1 MTSIVPQ
8 PAPRRLLP
16 PLELE
21 VMKSLWEMENATV
34 GQTQAHLRATR
45 LLAYT
50 TVLTLL
56 DRLAKK
62 GAVRREKQGRGYVYS
77 PVLTR
82 DDALVV
88 ALDRLMHDFFE
99 DFPGT
104 AARLFGE
111 SPTDCRRPLGNAT
124 DRLGAALVL
133 GFKSSRI

>member
-1 MTSIVPQ
+1 MTSTVPQ
-8 PAPRRLLP
+8 PAPRRLP

-34 GQTQAHLRATR
+34 GQTQAHMRATR

-62 GAVRREKQGRGYVYS
+62 GAVRREKRGRGYVYS

-82 DDALVV
+82 DDALVG
-88 ALDRLMHDFFE
+88 ALDRLVHDFFE
-99 DFPGT
+99 DSP
-104 AARLFGE
+104 ARLLDYLE
-111 SPTDCRRPLGNAT
+111 NRQPAAAEPSEMRPI
-124 DRLGAALVL
+124 DSVL
-133 GFKSSRI
+133 L

>member
-1 MTSIVPQ
+1 MTSTVPE

-34 GQTQAHLRATR
+34 GQTQTHMRMTR
-45 LLAYT
+45 SLAYT

-62 GAVRREKQGRGYVYS
+62 GAVRREKRGRSYVYS

-82 DDALVV
+82 DDALDI
-88 ALDRLMHDFFE
+88 ALDRLVHDFFE
-99 DFPGT
+99 DSP
-104 AARLFGE
+104 AQLVDYLE
-111 SPTDCRRPLGNAT
+111 SRQPPPPEPPVMQPIDS
-124 DRLGAALVL
+124 VL
-133 GFKSSRI
+133 L

>member
-1 MTSIVPQ
+1 MTSAVSQ

-34 GQTQAHLRATR
+34 GQTQTHMRMTR
-45 LLAYT
+45 SLAYT

-62 GAVRREKQGRGYVYS
+62 GAVRREKRGRSYLYS

-82 DDALVV
+82 DDALDV
-88 ALDRLMHDFFE
+88 ALDRLVHDFFE
-99 DFPGT
+99 DSP
-104 AARLFGE
+104 ARLVDYLE
-111 SPTDCRRPLGNAT
+111 NRQPPAPQPPAMQPIDS
-124 DRLGAALVL
+124 VL
-133 GFKSSRI
+133 L

>member
-1 MTSIVPQ
+1 MTSTVPQ
-8 PAPRRLLP
+8 PAPRRLP

-34 GQTQAHLRATR
+34 GQTQAHMRATR

-56 DRLAKK
+56 DRLTKK

-82 DDALVV
+82 DDALVG
-88 ALDRLMHDFFE
+88 ALGRLMHDFFE
-99 DFPGT
+99 DSPAQLLDYLENRQPT
-104 AARLFGE
+104 AADPSE
-111 SPTDCRRPLGNAT
+111 MRPI
-124 DRLGAALVL
+124 DSVL
-133 GFKSSRI
+133 L

>member
-1 MTSIVPQ
+1 MTSTVPE

-34 GQTQAHLRATR
+34 GQTQTHMRMTR
-45 LLAYT
+45 SLAYT

-62 GAVRREKQGRGYVYS
+62 GAVRREKRGRSYVYS

-82 DDALVV
+82 DTALDV
-88 ALDRLMHDFFE
+88 ALDRLVHDFFE
-99 DFPGT
+99 DSP
-104 AARLFGE
+104 AQLVDYLE
-111 SPTDCRRPLGNAT
+111 SRQPRPPEPPVTQPIDA
-124 DRLGAALVL
+124 VL
-133 GFKSSRI
+133 L

>member
-1 MTSIVPQ
+1 MTSPVPQ

-21 VMKSLWEMENATV
+21 VMKSLWEIEKATV
-34 GQTQAHLRATR
+34 GQTQAHLRPMR

-82 DDALVV
+82 DDALDL
-88 ALDRLMHDFFE
+88 ALDRLVHDFFE
-99 DFPGT
+99 D
-104 AARLFGE
+104 
-111 SPTDCRRPLGNAT
+111 SPAQLRDYLENRRP
-124 DRLGAALVL
+124 AAAEPPVMQPIDSVL
-133 GFKSSRI
+133 L

>member
-1 MTSIVPQ
+1 MTSTVPQ
-8 PAPRRLLP
+8 PAPRRLP

-34 GQTQAHLRATR
+34 GQTQAHMRATR

-56 DRLAKK
+56 DRLTKK
-62 GAVRREKQGRGYVYS
+62 GAVRREKRGRGYVYS

-88 ALDRLMHDFFE
+88 ALDRLVHDFFE
-99 DFPGT
+99 DSP
-104 AARLFGE
+104 ARLLDYLE
-111 SPTDCRRPLGNAT
+111 NRQPAAAEPLEMRPI
-124 DRLGAALVL
+124 DSVL
-133 GFKSSRI
+133 L

>member
-8 PAPRRLLP
+8 PAPRRRLP

-34 GQTQAHLRATR
+34 GQTQAHMRATR

-56 DRLAKK
+56 DRLTKK
-62 GAVRREKQGRGYVYS
+62 GAVRREKRGRSYVYS

-82 DDALVV
+82 DDALDV
-88 ALDRLMHDFFE
+88 ALHRLVHDFFE
-99 DFPGT
+99 DSPAQLLAYLENRQP
-104 AARLFGE
+104 AATE
-111 SPTDCRRPLGNAT
+111 PSEMRPI
-124 DRLGAALVL
+124 DSVL
-133 GFKSSRI
+133 L